1 MDERKRQ
8 RGVIK
13 RVTHGKDDHGL
24 LVFNADIDFGNSG
37 QGFQCA
43 LDPDLGPRWMIELCN
58 IFAVSSSPRFTYS
71 VGEEWDLE
79 GEECYALRSFSYN
92 NAYIVGLESVKTGRR
107 FTRSGFMKK
116 HRPDGAK
123 SELAYELESRCRE
136 IQFFIRRIRE
146 ERERMKE
153 VREDYVDWEVQP

>member
-1 MDERKRQ
+1 MDDRKRQ
-8 RGVIK
+8 RGTIK
-13 RVTHGKDDHGL
+13 KVTYGKDDHGI
-24 LVFNADIDFGNSG
+24 LVFNADIRFLSGSG

-43 LDPDLGPRWMIELCN
+43 LDPDLATSFVDELCAT
-58 IFAVSSSPRFTYS
+58 FDTRPPEFDH
-71 VGEEWDLE
+71 GWDLE
-79 GEECYALRSFSYN
+79 GEECYALRCFGYS
-92 NAYIVGLESVKTGRR
+92 NAYVIGLESVKTGRR

-146 ERERMKE
+146 ERERMRE